1 MNYLVIMAGGQGTR
15 FWPVSTAECPKQFLD
30 VLGTGRTLL
39 QLTADRMRGI
49 VPPENVWVVT
59 SARYRDLVA
68 AQLPE
73 VPAGQVLLEPCG
85 RNTAPCIC
93 YASWKIKKRDPR
105 ANIIVSPSDHIV
117 GDEPAFRK
125 CVADA
130 LEFAAETDG
139 IVTLGIKPSRP
150 ETGYGYIRA
159 DLRYSSGRKAG
170 IYRVD
175 AFKEK
180 PEPAVAERYM
190 AEGGYFWNAGIF
202 IWSVSTIINA
212 FRVYAPAISRQ
223 FESLLPYYDT
233 DEEQARI
240 DEIYPQ
246 CENISI
252 DYAVM
257 EKADE
262 VFVLP
267 AEFGWSDMG
276 TWSSLRERLPQDA
289 RGNAVVCA
297 EADFYDTSNCIV
309 HATGL
314 KKIVVQGLDGYI
326 VAEKD
331 GTLMICKL
339 SEEQRI
345 KLFH

>member
-15 FWPVSTAECPKQFLD
+15 LWPVGTAEHPKQFLD
-30 VLGTGRTLL
+30 VLDTGRTLL
-39 QLTADRMRGI
+39 QQTADRMRGL
-49 VPPENVWVVT
+49 VPPENIWVVT
-59 SARYRDLVA
+59 SARYRDLVV

-73 VPAGQVLLEPCG
+73 MPAEQVLLEPCG

-105 ANIIVSPSDHIV
+105 ANIIVAPSDHIISDV
-117 GDEPAFRK
+117 PAFQK
-125 CVADA
+125 CVGDA

-139 IVTLGIKPSRP
+139 IVTLGIKPNRP

-159 DLRYSSGRKAG
+159 DLRYSSSRKAG

-180 PEPAVAERYM
+180 PDAATAARYI

-202 IWSVSTIINA
+202 IWSVSTIVNA
-212 FRVYAPAISRQ
+212 FRVYAPALSRQ

-252 DYAVM
+252 DYAIM

-262 VFVLP
+262 IFAYP
-267 AEFGWSDMG
+267 SAFGWSDMG
-276 TWSSLRERLPQDA
+276 TWSAMREKLEQDA
-289 RGNAVVCA
+289 RGNAVVCTDA
-297 EADFYDTSNCIV
+297 ALYDTSNCIV

-314 KKIVVQGLDGYI
+314 KKVVVQGLDGYI